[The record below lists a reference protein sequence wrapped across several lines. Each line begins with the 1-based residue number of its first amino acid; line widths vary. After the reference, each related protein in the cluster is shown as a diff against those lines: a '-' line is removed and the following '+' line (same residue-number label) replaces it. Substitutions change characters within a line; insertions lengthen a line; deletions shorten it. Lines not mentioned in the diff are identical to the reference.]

1 MTCSASGNF
10 SIDLH
15 RCVDNL
21 IYKYEP
27 SGFRNGRPCWR
38 RIDLELHL
46 HWSEQRGWVISN
58 EEGLVL
64 GLPWDVGKDEQ
75 GTLPP
80 DGTWVSRKG
89 RKSYVYEHKHITA
102 F

>member
-1 MTCSASGNF
+1 MTSSASGNF
-10 SIDLH
+10 SIELH
-15 RCVDNL
+15 RCIDNL

-46 HWSEQRGWVISN
+46 HWSEQRGWVISD

-89 RKSYVYEHKHITA
+89 PKSYVYEHKHIAA